1 MIFFF
6 DIITKTCFTHSF
18 ESLPGYALFSPVSF
32 SSHQSVFSITDRT
45 SGSSQ
50 FCVQI
55 TEEMHRLHSF
65 VSLICYFLSVLS
77 KLLIMYYSVLKKKCK
92 YTRKGVV
99 YWVLYPNL
107 KLLFLT
113 LKFAGSYKRKE
124 ECNRAWIA
132 QWLEH
137 WTCDQKLQCLSPSRR
152 IFFSRVN
159 FLCWHLPFWFRF
171 IIHIQ
176 QVEHL
181 HLFSYSFLSV

>member
-1 MIFFF
+1 MIFFL

-137 WTCDQKLQCLSPSRR
+137 WTCDQKLVFESQQE
-152 IFFSRVN
+152 N
-159 FLCWHLPFWFRF
+159 FLL
-171 IIHIQ
+171 Q
-176 QVEHL
+176 GQ
-181 HLFSYSFLSV
+181 LSVLTFAILI